1 MSPEKTRQFSHLSA
15 PNESLRPLTPADI
28 DLPAMRNQL
37 IEAGVNL
44 ALTETER
51 KSLAEPQFKRLS
63 TGRGPGMVAALGKEK
78 TWAMFE
84 WCRQRSEDEPRLKEG
99 NVIAENSQGRG
110 LRQLATDIIQLVAN
124 PQPSDQDLDRFCLRL
139 NQRVREGLL
148 WKYRRDKPAKDL
160 IRQQFSSVPKPE
172 SSLSSVPSGSV
183 SDLWEF
189 LTRPN
194 QK

>member
-1 MSPEKTRQFSHLSA
+1 MLPENNRRFDHLTL

-51 KSLAEPQFKRLS
+51 KSLAEPQFKSLS
-63 TGRGPGMVAALGKEK
+63 TGRGPGMVAALGREK
-78 TWAMFE
+78 TWAMFK
-84 WCRQRSEDEPRLKEG
+84 WCRLRSQDGPRLKEG
-99 NVIAENSQGRG
+99 SVIAENSRGRG
-110 LRQLATDIIQLVAN
+110 LRQLAADIIQLAAN
-124 PQPSDQDLDRFCLRL
+124 PQPSDQDLEQFCLCV
-139 NQRVREGLL
+139 NQRVFKGLL
-148 WKYRRDKPAKDL
+148 RKYRRDKPAKDL

-183 SDLWEF
+183 SDLWTF
-189 LTRPN
+189 LTTS
-194 QK
+194 QG